1 MERVAMNRVLLKQV
15 SLIGYR
21 YGESSRRYPQEQKAT
36 WDGLQPL
43 MEGGSIQPVVYDT
56 HYYGL
61 HSVPRALRDMVDRKI
76 WGKAIVTMASGSP
89 LARL

>member
-1 MERVAMNRVLLKQV
+1 
-15 SLIGYR
+15 
-21 YGESSRRYPQEQKAT
+21 
-36 WDGLQPL
+36 